1 MRDFIHYLLSKY
13 FLIGHYEVSR
23 LYVNLFRFDICQYG
37 NLIRRKVF
45 LLAQI
50 SEIQYKFAFF
60 YFFIFSI
67 RLICNISLNFW
78 VDLFKNRLA
87 R

>member
-1 MRDFIHYLLSKY
+1 M
-13 FLIGHYEVSR
+13 IGRYKVSR

-37 NLIRRKVF
+37 NSPRGKVL

-67 RLICNISLNFW
+67 RLICNINLNFW
-78 VDLFKNRLA
+78 VDLLKNRLA